1 MFLPT
6 TKTEMKKL
14 NWDNLDVVLV
24 TGDTYIDSSY
34 IGSAVIGRVLVD
46 AGYKVGIIAQPAINS
61 EIDITRLGEP
71 KLFWGVTAGSLDSMI
86 ANYTALKK
94 RRKQDDFTPG
104 GKNTRRPD
112 RATIIYCNLIKK
124 YFKKTVPIVLGG
136 IEASLRRIAHY
147 DYWDNKIRRSIL
159 TDAKAD
165 ILIYGMGE
173 KSVLVLA
180 DKIRKNV
187 DFKQINGICYLSPQ
201 PRKDYL
207 LLPSYKEVKQD
218 KEKFISMFHT
228 FYQNNDALTAKGLSQ
243 QQDTRY
249 LIQNPPIHPLK
260 QKELDKIYDL
270 PYTNEVHPYYQKD
283 GKVKAM
289 DTIKFSI
296 TTHRGCYGEC
306 NFCSIAIHQGRT
318 IQSRSEKSILREAR
332 SLAQRKDFKGYIFD
346 VGGPT
351 ANMYGIECQ
360 KKIKTGSCVDKR
372 CLFPVSCSQLKI
384 EHQKQIELL
393 RKIRQVK
400 GVKKVFIASGIRYDM
415 VIDDLRYGMKYLR
428 ELIQYY
434 ISGQLKIAP
443 EHTEKIVL
451 QKMGKPEKA
460 YLKLFKDKYYQFNKL
475 QNKKQYL
482 TYYFIAAHPGCREED
497 MVKVKKY
504 VSSELKLNPEQ
515 VQIFTPLPSTYST
528 LMYYTE
534 KDPFTGKSIFV
545 EKDLIKKNKQKNIL
559 MKYK

>member
-1 MFLPT
+1 MP
-6 TKTEMKKL
+6 
-14 NWDNLDVVLV
+14 
-24 TGDTYIDSSY
+24 
-34 IGSAVIGRVLVD
+34 
-46 AGYKVGIIAQPAINS
+46 
-61 EIDITRLGEP
+61 
-71 KLFWGVTAGSLDSMI
+71 
-86 ANYTALKK
+86 
-94 RRKQDDFTPG
+94 
-104 GKNTRRPD
+104 
-112 RATIIYCNLIKK
+112 
-124 YFKKTVPIVLGG
+124 
-136 IEASLRRIAHY
+136 
-147 DYWDNKIRRSIL
+147 
-159 TDAKAD
+159 
-165 ILIYGMGE
+165 
-173 KSVLVLA
+173 
-180 DKIRKNV
+180 
-187 DFKQINGICYLSPQ
+187 
-201 PRKDYL
+201 
-207 LLPSYKEVKQD
+207 
-218 KEKFISMFHT
+218 
-228 FYQNNDALTAKGLSQ
+228 
-243 QQDTRY
+243 
-249 LIQNPPIHPLK
+249 
-260 QKELDKIYDL
+260 
-270 PYTNEVHPYYQKD
+270 
-283 GKVKAM
+283 
-289 DTIKFSI
+289 
-296 TTHRGCYGEC
+296 
-306 NFCSIAIHQGRT
+306 
-318 IQSRSEKSILREAR
+318 
-332 SLAQRKDFKGYIFD
+332 
-346 VGGPT
+346 
-351 ANMYGIECQ
+351 

-460 YLKLFKDKYYQFNKL
+460 YLKSFKDKYYQFNKL

-482 TYYFIAAHPGCREED
+482 TYYFIAAHPGCRKED